1 MHVGMRELVES
12 TDELQAELEKLRR
25 VESDLKQRQIVLL
38 RLALSQQNPAQNFED
53 KLRTFTREVGNF
65 LQVER
70 TSLWFFDRDNT
81 ALRCLNLYVR
91 SSDRH
96 FSGGELPIKEF
107 PRYVSFLTN
116 DGVIAADDA
125 RTDIK
130 TGELDREYLLK
141 HGITSMLDT
150 PLRVGDR
157 LRGVLCCEHV
167 GDCRHWTDEDR
178 EFVISLA
185 DLAALTLATH
195 DVSRTEEM
203 LRALLDSAA
212 QGVVA
217 LDENGR
223 IVLVNSLVEQMFGY
237 SRAELLGEPL
247 GKLIPGDLGRR
258 SSRVLHEGTAA
269 QQMLVP
275 AEGRYFYGQRQD
287 GSEFPL
293 EVALSDVQLHDERMS
308 LALLTDVSHRLQIE
322 QNLKK
327 SEELYR
333 SVVEDQVDLIAR
345 YTPEGIRTFANDA
358 YCRFLGQ
365 SREELIGRSIW
376 EHALPEDHAR
386 LRENFV
392 RLTLENPVQYYEHR
406 DVTCQGKVVVN
417 QWIDRAIFDAEG
429 NVREYQSIGRDVTK
443 QRATEERLSA
453 AERLESIAMLAGGI
467 AHDFNNL
474 LTPILIYSENL
485 QSRLKEGT
493 IEANQVQQI
502 HLAADRA
509 KTLVRQILTFG
520 RKGERAERQPAAI
533 AEMLRD
539 ALQLIRMAVP
549 ANIRL
554 ETAIEND
561 CGVVTADPAELYQ
574 VLSNLCTNACHAM
587 ARGGTLTVAARKREI
602 FGDELPAGE
611 YVEITVKDTGDGI
624 SPTVMSHIFDPF
636 FTTKADGEG
645 TGLGLSVVHGTVTDL
660 GGRVKVK
667 STLGVGSTFTVLL
680 PSSKSHENVTSKKAA
695 TATVGRIYNVLL
707 VDDDDLALKS
717 LQLVLKQLGHRVT
730 ACSSALEALSCLT
743 LTREEYDIVVTDFT
757 MPRMSGLEFAVK
769 VRKLKPRLP
778 VALLT
783 GDAGKVDEEEAR
795 DAGIVAFLDKP
806 VSAKQLDDTLV
817 KAVESQQAEGEPT
830 RSASSDPEAK
840 VRVLVIDDNELVRS
854 SLVSL
859 LKAIGYI
866 PYAASSLAEAR
877 VQLAKQPVDVVL
889 VDHHLEGENG
899 FEELPRL
906 FADARAANAFV
917 PLLVGMTGSEYL
929 PTIPSHGLDAFL
941 AKPFTAEQL
950 REALNRGRAT

>member
-1 MHVGMRELVES
+1 MRELVDS
-12 TDELQAELEKLRR
+12 TDELQSELEKLRCH
-25 VESDLKQRQIVLL
+25 ESELKRRQAVLL
-38 RLALSQQNPAQNFED
+38 RLALSQQNPAQTFED
-53 KLRTFTREVGNF
+53 KLRTFTREVANF

-70 TSLWFFDRDNT
+70 TSLWFLDRDNT

-96 FSGGELPIKEF
+96 FSGGELPVKEF
-107 PRYVSFLTN
+107 PRYLGFLAQA
-116 DGVIAADDA
+116 GVIAADDA
-125 RTDIK
+125 RSDIK
-130 TGELDREYLLK
+130 TGELDREYLAK
-141 HGITSMLDT
+141 YGITSMLDT

-167 GDCRHWTDEDR
+167 GECRHWTDEDR
-178 EFVISLA
+178 DFVISLT

-217 LDENGR
+217 LDEDGC
-223 IVLVNSLVEQMFGY
+223 IALVNSLVEEMFGY
-237 SRAELLGEPL
+237 SRAELLGKPL
-247 GKLIPGDLGRR
+247 GKLIPGDLGYRPAGG
-258 SSRVLHEGTAA
+258 SHEGA
-269 QQMLVP
+269 QSRQTLVP
-275 AEGRYFYGQRQD
+275 VAGAYFYGQRKD

-293 EVALSDVQLHDERMS
+293 EIALSDVQLYDERMS
-308 LALLTDVSHRLQIE
+308 LALLTDVTHRLQIE

-345 YTPEGIRTFANDA
+345 YSPEGIRTFANDA
-358 YCRFLGQ
+358 YCRFLGH
-365 SREELIGRSIW
+365 SREELIGRPIW
-376 EHALPEDHAR
+376 EHALPEDKAR
-386 LRENFV
+386 LLENFAG
-392 RLTLENPVQYYEHR
+392 LTQENPVLYYEHR
-406 DVTCQGKVVVN
+406 DVTRQGKVVVN
-417 QWIDRAIFDAEG
+417 QWIDRAIFDSDG
-429 NVREYQSIGRDVTK
+429 NVREFQSIGRDVTK
-443 QRATEERLSA
+443 QRTTEDRLSA

-485 QSRLKEGT
+485 QTRLKEGS

-520 RKGERAERQPAAI
+520 RKGERAERQPTAV

-549 ANIRL
+549 TNIRL

-561 CGVVTADPAELYQ
+561 CGVVIADPAEFYQ

-587 ARGGTLTVAARKREI
+587 AQGGTLTIAARKRDVI
-602 FGDELPAGE
+602 GDELPAGE
-611 YVEITVKDTGDGI
+611 YAEITVADTGAGI
-624 SPTVMSHIFDPF
+624 SFAVMSRIFDPF

-645 TGLGLSVVHGTVTDL
+645 TGLGLSVVHGSVTDL
-660 GGRVKVK
+660 GGSVKVE
-667 STLGVGSTFTVLL
+667 STPGVGSTFTVLL
-680 PSSKSHENVTSKKAA
+680 PSGKSREVATNNQALVAA
-695 TATVGRIYNVLL
+695 RGRIYNVLL

-717 LQLVLKQLGHRVT
+717 MQLVLKELGHQVT
-730 ACSSALEALSCLT
+730 ACDSPFEALSCLT
-743 LTREEYDIVVTDFT
+743 LTREEYDIVLTDFT

-769 VRKLKPRLP
+769 VGKLKPRLP
-778 VALLT
+778 VVLIT
-783 GDAGKVDEEEAR
+783 GDAGKVDENETR
-795 DAGIVAFLDKP
+795 FAGIAAFIDKP
-806 VSAKQLDDTLV
+806 ASVKQLDDTLV
-817 KAVESQQAEGEPT
+817 RVVESRRAAEEQTSKP
-830 RSASSDPEAK
+830 AAEEVKAH
-840 VRVLVIDDNELVRS
+840 VLVIDDNELVRS

-859 LKAIGYI
+859 LKAIGYV
-866 PYAASSLAEAR
+866 PYAAASLAEAR
-877 VQLAKQPVDVVL
+877 EQLAKQPVDVVL

-906 FADARAANAFV
+906 FAEARESGSFV

-929 PTIPSHGLDAFL
+929 PTMPSHELDAFL

-950 REALNRGRAT
+950 REALSRGRTT

>member
-1 MHVGMRELVES
+1 MRELVDP
-12 TDELQAELEKLRR
+12 TDELQVELERLRR
-25 VESDLKQRQIVLL
+25 HESELKKRQLVLL

-81 ALRCLNLYVR
+81 ALRCLNLYIR

-96 FSGGELPIKEF
+96 FTGGELPTKQF
-107 PRYVSFLTN
+107 PRYLEFLARA
-116 DGVIAADDA
+116 GVIAADDA
-125 RTDIK
+125 RTDIM
-130 TGELDREYLLK
+130 TGELDRNYLAK

-167 GDCRHWTDEDR
+167 GECRHWTEEDR
-178 EFVISLA
+178 EFVISLT

-212 QGVVA
+212 QGIVA
-217 LDENGR
+217 LDEDGR
-223 IVLVNSLVEQMFGY
+223 IALVNSLVEQMFGY

-247 GKLIPGDLGRR
+247 GKLIPGDLGYR
-258 SSRVLHEGTAA
+258 SSRPTHHEVSSR
-269 QQMLVP
+269 QMLVP
-275 AEGRYFYGQRQD
+275 AEGEYFYGHRKD
-287 GSEFPL
+287 GSSFLL
-293 EVALSDVQLHDERMS
+293 EIALSDVQLYDERMS
-308 LALLTDVSHRLQIE
+308 LALLTDVTHRLEIE

-333 SVVEDQVDLIAR
+333 RVVEDQVDLIAR

-358 YCRFLGQ
+358 YCRFLGH
-365 SREELIGRSIW
+365 SREELIGHPLW
-376 EHALPEDHAR
+376 EHVLPEDQTR
-386 LRENFV
+386 LRENFAS
-392 RLTLENPVQYYEHR
+392 LTQENPVLYYEHR
-406 DVTCQGKVVVN
+406 DVTCQGKVVTN
-417 QWIDRAIFDAEG
+417 QWIDRAIFDADG
-429 NVREYQSIGRDVTK
+429 NVREFQSIGRDVTK

-453 AERLESIAMLAGGI
+453 AERLESIALLAGGI

-485 QSRLKEGT
+485 QSRLKEGS

-502 HLAADRA
+502 HLAAERA

-520 RKGERAERQPAAI
+520 RKGERTERQPAAV

-539 ALQLIRMAVP
+539 ALQLIRMTIP
-549 ANIRL
+549 TNIRL
-554 ETAIEND
+554 EATIQDD

-574 VLSNLCTNACHAM
+574 VLSNLCMNACHAM
-587 ARGGTLTVAARKREI
+587 PHGGILTVTASRRDI
-602 FGDELPAGE
+602 VGDELPPGE
-611 YVEITVKDTGDGI
+611 YAEIIVTDTGEGI
-624 SPTVMSHIFDPF
+624 SSAAMSRIFDPF

-660 GGRVKVK
+660 GGSVKVE
-667 STLGVGSTFTVLL
+667 STLGTGSKFTVLL
-680 PSSKSHENVTSKKAA
+680 PSREIGETAKDDKTSRVASGL
-695 TATVGRIYNVLL
+695 VCNILL

-717 LQLVLKQLGHRVT
+717 MQLVLKQLGHRVT
-730 ACSSALEALSCLT
+730 ACDSPLEALSCLT
-743 LTREEYDIVVTDFT
+743 LTREEYDVVVTDFA
-757 MPRMSGLEFAVK
+757 MPRMSGMEFAEK
-769 VRKLKPRLP
+769 VRKLKPQLP
-778 VALLT
+778 VVLIT
-783 GDAGKVDEEEAR
+783 GDAGKVDEENAR
-795 DAGIVAFLDKP
+795 DAGVAGFIDKP
-806 VSAKQLDDTLV
+806 VSAKQFDDML
-817 KAVESQQAEGEPT
+817 
-830 RSASSDPEAK
+830 AK
-840 VRVLVIDDNELVRS
+840 VVKSRQTESEPAAAMPPSEEAQMHVLVIDDNELVCS

-859 LKAIGYI
+859 LKTIGFV
-866 PYAASSLAEAR
+866 PHSVASLAEAR
-877 VQLAKQPVDVVL
+877 EQLATQPVDAIL

-906 FADARAANAFV
+906 FTEAREAGSFV

-929 PTIPSHGLDAFL
+929 PKMPEYGLDAFL
-941 AKPFTAEQL
+941 TKPFTAEQL
-950 REALNRGRAT
+950 REVLSRGRAT